1 MTAQPGGNAAVHS
14 IDHFALNVPSLD
26 QAEHFYGNFGLTVV
40 RRDGEL
46 HLHAADNHRWGRLLA
61 SDHKSLAYLSFA
73 CHEGELASIKA
84 QVQAAGADFNRNSPL
99 KTGEGIWFH
108 DPDGNL
114 IQVKEGARTMPTS
127 KAPFSVPVAQENQ
140 RGAYSRSQGGRVQP
154 RRLSHVLLFTPDV
167 LRATDF
173 YNKALGLRLSD
184 KSLDIIAFT
193 HAPHGCDHH
202 ILAFAKSPAKGF
214 HHCSW
219 DVATLD
225 DVGRGADQMGAVGYK
240 KGWGVGRHVLGSNYF
255 HYVQDPWGS
264 FSEYSADIDYVAAG
278 APWEAGEY
286 PPEDSM
292 YLWGPDVPDYFVA
305 NTEAPTEETQA

>member
-1 MTAQPGGNAAVHS
+1 MTAQPVGNTAIHS
-14 IDHFALNVPSLD
+14 IDHFALNVPSLE
-26 QAEHFYGNFGLTVV
+26 QAEHFYGNFGLSIE
-40 RRDGEL
+40 RGNEEL
-46 HLHAADNHRWGRLLA
+46 QLRAADNHRWGRLLA

-73 CHEGELASIKA
+73 CREGEIASIEA
-84 QVQAAGADFNRNSPL
+84 QARAAGADFNRASPL
-99 KTGEGIWFH
+99 KTEEGIWFH

-114 IQVKEGARTMPTS
+114 IQVKEGPRTMPTS
-127 KAPFSVPVAQENQ
+127 KTPFHVPVVSENH
-140 RGAYSRSQGGRVQP
+140 RGAPARSEGQRVQP

-167 LRATDF
+167 LRAMEF
-173 YNKALGLRLSD
+173 YSKALGLRLSD
-184 KSLDIIAFT
+184 KSLDLIAFS

-225 DVGRGADQMGAVGYK
+225 DVGRGASQMADAGYK
-240 KGWGVGRHVLGSNYF
+240 QGWGVGRHVLGSNYF

-264 FSEYSADIDYVAAG
+264 FSEYSADIDYVAAN
-278 APWEAGEY
+278 ANWTAGEY

-292 YLWGPDVPDYFVA
+292 YLWGPDVPDYFIA
-305 NTEAPTEETQA
+305 NSEAPTEAQT